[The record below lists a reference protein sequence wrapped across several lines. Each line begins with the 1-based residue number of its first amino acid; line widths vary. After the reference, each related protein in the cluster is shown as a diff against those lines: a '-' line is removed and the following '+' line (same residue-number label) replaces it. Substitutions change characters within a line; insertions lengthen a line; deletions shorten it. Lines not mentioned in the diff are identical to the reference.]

1 MIYVIYLLFFFLLL
15 LYLLPPYLSVGIGI
29 GIGIGITNIDITDTS
44 IDITNINRSML
55 IDIGIDIGSSNIW
68 YLYFTYLLPKY
79 YLLFFTF
86 FFCFLLYKLPGPR
99 LPTVNQWNYFP
110 DLCNGATLSK
120 SIKLATTCMLVLD
133 KGGVPFTRLWCVFE
147 PIEKPIEKPN
157 DACMFARK

>member
-1 MIYVIYLLFFFLLL
+1 MSLVIRNQSISGSTTYTCMIYVIYLLFFFLLL

-86 FFCFLLYKLPGPR
+86 FFCFLLYKLPGPPPAYSQPVEL
-99 LPTVNQWNYFP
+99 LPRPVQRRNTVQVHQAGHHLHARTGQGRRALHAP
-110 DLCNGATLSK
+110 
-120 SIKLATTCMLVLD
+120 LV
-133 KGGVPFTRLWCVFE
+133 R
-147 PIEKPIEKPN
+147 I
-157 DACMFARK
+157 